1 MKIYINERYEI
12 KAINEC
18 KDENLTEVEVN
29 REQVFGNMSDFMIL
43 NYCYK
48 RTEYGHSIYPAFDY
62 STIKMLDDSLVSKIS
77 GLEKENQTLKEELS
91 LTQDAVNEVLFM
103 MMNLK

>member
-1 MKIYINERYEI
+1 MKIYVNENYER
-12 KAINEC
+12 KAIGSTTNET
-18 KDENLTEVEVN
+18 LTVYEVD
-29 REQVFGNMSDFMIL
+29 RELVFGNMSDFMIL

-48 RTEYGHSIYPAFDY
+48 ETEYGYSIYPAFDY